1 MSETAINANRRY
13 LTTGASTLHTSRFLQ
28 RSPPI
33 FPLAVKL
40 RLPSYCPDTAPETP
54 RLQRQY
60 RTVKLLGGFVRTSTL
75 LPANMHSFKIMC
87 TISAR
92 ISLPLS
98 VSKKWLTLES
108 SSTID
113 IGAWQSNTLPSSDR
127 LVKREW
133 WSQLKT
139 SPRGTIKPGWL
150 IRTPPGQT
158 YFLTLLL

>member
-1 MSETAINANRRY
+1 MSETVINANRRY
-13 LTTGASTLHTSRFLQ
+13 LTTGASTLPTSRFLQ
-28 RSPPI
+28 RSLPM

-40 RLPSYCPDTAPETP
+40 HLPSYCPDMVPGTP

-60 RTVKLLGGFVRTSTL
+60 CTVTLLDRFIRTSTL
-75 LPANMHSFKIMC
+75 LPANMHFFKIMC

-92 ISLPLS
+92 ISLPPL

-133 WSQLKT
+133 WSQLGT

-158 YFLTLLL
+158 YFLTLLP